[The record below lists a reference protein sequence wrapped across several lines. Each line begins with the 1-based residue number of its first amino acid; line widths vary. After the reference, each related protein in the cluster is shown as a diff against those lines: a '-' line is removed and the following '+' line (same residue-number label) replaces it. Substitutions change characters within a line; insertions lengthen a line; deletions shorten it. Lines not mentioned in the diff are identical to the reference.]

1 MKSGFVTVL
10 GKPNVGKSSLMNKLV
25 GEKVAI
31 VSPKAQTT
39 RTREKGILTEGDCQM
54 IFIDTPGVHKPKNKL
69 GEYMEKCVRSS
80 TDGTDAIVIVLDAT
94 RRLTE
99 GDIAF
104 VEKYLKGSEPV
115 FLVINKID
123 AVGYDTVYP
132 MLDKLGFLLTATP
145 ERAAVREII
154 PLSAR
159 TGRNV
164 DLLKKYL
171 KEVMPEGEFLYPA
184 DEITDKS
191 ERHVICEIVREKA
204 LTLLNDEIPH
214 GIGVAVTAMNYD
226 DYGTAHIS
234 IDVIVEK
241 ESHKSI
247 VIGAGGEKLKMIAER
262 ARKDVEKLIGAKVYM
277 ELFVKVRE
285 NWRND
290 GLVMNDVGY
299 NPKNIG

>member
-1 MKSGFVTVL
+1 
-10 GKPNVGKSSLMNKLV
+10 
-25 GEKVAI
+25 
-31 VSPKAQTT
+31 
-39 RTREKGILTEGDCQM
+39 M

-80 TDGTDAIVIVLDAT
+80 TDGADAIIIVLDAT
-94 RRLTE
+94 RRLTD
-99 GDIAF
+99 GDIEF
-104 VEKYLKGSEPV
+104 VEKYLKGAEPV
-115 FLVINKID
+115 FLVINKVD
-123 AVGYDTVYP
+123 AVGYDVVYP

-145 ERAAVREII
+145 DRAAVREII

-164 DLLKKYL
+164 DLLKGYL
-171 KEVMPEGEFLYPA
+171 KDVMPEGEFLYPA

-214 GIGVAVTAMNYD
+214 GIGVCVTSMNYD
-226 DYGTAHIS
+226 EYGTAHIS
-234 IDVIVEK
+234 LDVIVEK

-262 ARKDVEKLIGAKVYM
+262 ARKDVEKLLGGKVYM